1 MRGRNSITWIYLKA
15 GLGPAFFCALNDEK
29 GIANELAQFPEKTI
43 GATYT
48 SLQSGVMDMDRADSF
63 ADVFKEFYSN

>member
-1 MRGRNSITWIYLKA
+1 MDLFKGGTRSCL
-15 GLGPAFFCALNDEK
+15 FCALNDEK